1 MKGKASEK
9 DKDVSE
15 NFQDM
20 RVKQRQ
26 QESRICPPH
35 DVFFGRRSK
44 LVQPITGDGPYQYP

>member
-26 QESRICPPH
+26 QENRICP
-35 DVFFGRRSK
+35 DMMFSLGEAVSWC
-44 LVQPITGDGPYQYP
+44 GP